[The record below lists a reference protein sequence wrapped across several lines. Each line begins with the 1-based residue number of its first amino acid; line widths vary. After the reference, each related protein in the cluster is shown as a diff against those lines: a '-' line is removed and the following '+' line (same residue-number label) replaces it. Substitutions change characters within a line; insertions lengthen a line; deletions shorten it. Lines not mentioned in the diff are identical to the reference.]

1 MQVPSQILSPFDH
14 ELQLPRPARV
24 RGQAVPRCGQ
34 EPGGEPMQHVVVVLS
49 SLCCG
54 SLQRDSFHSTDILNQ
69 VPWVSRAPCQ
79 IERVSAPFP
88 TTSLLQPTWAIV

>member
-1 MQVPSQILSPFDH
+1 MQGPYQVLSPFDH

-49 SLCCG
+49 SICCG
-54 SLQRDSFHSTDILNQ
+54 SLQR
-69 VPWVSRAPCQ
+69 VSRAPCQ
-79 IERVSAPFP
+79 IERVPAPFP
-88 TTSLLQPTWAIV
+88 TTSLRQTNMSYSLNSLEELI